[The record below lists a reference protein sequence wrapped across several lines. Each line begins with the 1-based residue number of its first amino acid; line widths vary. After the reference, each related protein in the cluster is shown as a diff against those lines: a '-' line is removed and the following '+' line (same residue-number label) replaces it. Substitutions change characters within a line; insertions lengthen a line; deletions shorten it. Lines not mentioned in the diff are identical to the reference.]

1 MDYVLSQKQ
10 STFVGDE
17 FVVKSIVTSDMVDVI
32 ASHYGVELRSVFTGF
47 KFIAEQIKLSEQTGK
62 GKFIFGF
69 EESYGYL
76 QGAFVRDKDAVQA
89 AMMIAEAACWYHSMG
104 RTLYDVLVGLYEKY
118 GWFEDL
124 VLSKTLYGKEGIEKI
139 QNAVRTLRES
149 YPGHIGAFK
158 VLAVRDYLKQER
170 LDMLTGK
177 TEPIDME
184 RSNVLYFE
192 LEGGRFII
200 RPSGT
205 EPKLK
210 SYLSA
215 SAAEKTEADSKLAQ
229 LKTAASALID
239 QLTK

>member
-1 MDYVLSQKQ
+1 
-10 STFVGDE
+10 
-17 FVVKSIVTSDMVDVI
+17 
-32 ASHYGVELRSVFTGF
+32 
-47 KFIAEQIKLSEQTGK
+47 
-62 GKFIFGF
+62 
-69 EESYGYL
+69 
-76 QGAFVRDKDAVQA
+76 
-89 AMMIAEAACWYHSMG
+89 
-104 RTLYDVLVGLYEKY
+104 
-118 GWFEDL
+118 
-124 VLSKTLYGKEGIEKI
+124 
-139 QNAVRTLRES
+139 
-149 YPGHIGAFK
+149 
-158 VLAVRDYLKQER
+158 
-170 LDMLTGK
+170 MLTGK

-229 LKTAASALID
+229 IKTAASALID